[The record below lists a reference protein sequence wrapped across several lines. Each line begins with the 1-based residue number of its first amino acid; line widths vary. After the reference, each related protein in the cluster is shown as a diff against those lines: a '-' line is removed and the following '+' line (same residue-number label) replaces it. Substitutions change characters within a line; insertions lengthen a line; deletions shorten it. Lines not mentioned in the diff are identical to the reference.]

1 MQENKI
7 SVTKMSG
14 ERALFDEQKL
24 RQSLI
29 GSGAGQAE
37 SDAIIQQVRAKLYE
51 GIKTNIIYKIAFSL
65 LSKKQRPAASR
76 YKLKK
81 AIFELGP
88 TGFPFEKYIGELLKS
103 TGYKITVG
111 SFVQGHCVKHEVDII
126 AEKDDQ
132 HIILEFKFHSEQGQI
147 CSVKIPLYIHS
158 RFKDI
163 EMVLKEQPAFEKKI
177 LSGGLV
183 TNTRFSADALQY
195 GTCMNMFMLSWD
207 YPVNNGLKNRIDKLQ
222 LYPITAL
229 MTLTNYEKKMLLNK
243 GIILCKDLPQN
254 EALLKDL
261 DFSTIRIAKV
271 MSEALALC
279 VPVG

>member
-51 GIKTNIIYKIAFSL
+51 GIKTKSIYKIAFSL

-126 AEKDDQ
+126 AEKHEQ
-132 HIILEFKFHSEQGQI
+132 HIILECKFHSEQGQI

-163 EMVLKEQPAFEKKI
+163 EMVLTEQPAFEKKI

-207 YPVNNGLKNRIDKLQ
+207 YPVNNGLKNRIDKLR

-229 MTLTNYEKKMLLNK
+229 MTLTNYEKKLLLNK
-243 GIILCKDLPQN
+243 GIILCKDLPRN
-254 EALLKDL
+254 ETLLKDL
-261 DFSTIRIAKV
+261 DFSAIRIDKV
-271 MSEALALC
+271 MSEAVALC
-279 VPVG
+279 IPVG